1 MRGWTT
7 GSRTFTSAVADT
19 TPCRSPNKAPTSQ
32 PLGVDRG
39 EDRVV
44 DEREHLTG
52 HQVQQI
58 PERLGARSIAG
69 ERGAEQE
76 RQVDAGQPELVGRP
90 QGRGQHQRADEAP
103 GEGSP
108 EAHRSLASAIET
120 AALMRARWTS
130 PCGML
135 PNSSLV

>member
-7 GSRTFTSAVADT
+7 GSRTFTSAVADDDAVQE
-19 TPCRSPNKAPTSQ
+19 PEQGSEQ
-32 PLGVDRG
+32 PAAVVDRG
-39 EDRVV
+39 EERVV

-58 PERLGARSIAG
+58 PERLGARAIAG

-108 EAHRSLASAIET
+108 EAHRPLASAIET

-130 PCGML
+130 PCGVL